1 MRLGVSRLAETKLK
15 QQKGCV
21 WACNWAQG
29 VVSAQNKRKNKTGPF
44 GCVVD
49 YAAQR
54 VLGPTWKFL
63 GVGIS
68 SSNDSEQSREFS

>member
-1 MRLGVSRLAETKLK
+1 MGCVSKNEITRGVPWLDRGWK
-15 QQKGCV
+15 QNKKKIYKGCV

-49 YAAQR
+49 YAAQW
-54 VLGPTWKFL
+54 VLGPTWKF
-63 GVGIS
+63 
-68 SSNDSEQSREFS
+68 